1 MEHRLIPAEQVGVS
15 YRWRVANAAARNAIF
30 TGDPQDV
37 GKFLLQDDAGDPS
50 LWVLYAVSPMMWRP
64 LTGPEG
70 RSFEVGAVGPFSE
83 RSDFDN
89 QDAGFSFLA
98 SDQGLLYFRE
108 GTTPG
113 VWSEGVEFGK
123 GDPGEG
129 VPSGGVI
136 GDLVNKTGSGD
147 YETGWINPAAL
158 PISTATQTA
167 LDSKQ
172 NNLSIPSQAEIEAG
186 TATTA
191 RSITAQRIRQAIIAA
206 PVGTATQTALDDKAS
221 NASVALKADIA
232 SPALTGTPTA
242 PTPAVGVSTTQ
253 IQTAA
258 GALAQMQAFGLGIN
272 GNAPLWPQTNLAD
285 TPTASSG
292 EYRATTSYTDLPP
305 GWTSANLDWQWYSAA
320 GGQLKATCNG
330 PVGFR
335 GQVAER
341 AFQTTWGAWVV
352 MATANDIA
360 AQLSLSGGQM
370 TGQIKYAP
378 AVTIASSATPN
389 LSTAG
394 SNIVAISGTAAISN
408 WTITDGQSVQ
418 VVFTGAG
425 TLTHNATNNN
435 LPSGANITRAAGDRA
450 TISRVGGTTY
460 VTNYEKA
467 DGTPLV
473 GGGAG
478 TVTSVGIAPPSF
490 LQVSNSPI
498 TTSGDITLSY
508 SGVALPIANGG
519 TGNNTGLA
527 ASATVLATARNLTI
541 GSTAKSFN
549 GSANVAWSLT
559 EIGAAG
565 RGAVT
570 GSGLTM
576 ATSRLLGR
584 NTAATG
590 AIEEITLGTGLS
602 MTGTT
607 LNASATDSP
616 IKAWV
621 NFNGTGTVAIRTSF
635 NVSSITDNG
644 VGDYTINFT
653 SALAD
658 ADYIVTGMI
667 SPDTASVGA
676 GTYFSGLRATSG
688 VPTVKTSS
696 GFRAYTLNGSASPVD
711 CLHAGFIIVR

>member
-1 MEHRLIPAEQVGVS
+1 MEHRVIPAEQVGVS

-50 LWVLYAVSPMMWRP
+50 LWVLYSVSPMMWRP

-70 RSFEVGAVGPFSE
+70 RSFEVGAVGSFSE
-83 RSDFDN
+83 RSDFDD
-89 QDAGFSFLA
+89 QEAGFSFLA
-98 SDQGLLYFRE
+98 SDQSLLYFRE

-136 GDLVNKTGSGD
+136 GDLLNKTGAGD
-147 YETGWINPAAL
+147 YATGWINPAAL
-158 PISTATQTA
+158 PVSTATQTA
-167 LDSKQ
+167 LNAKQ
-172 NNLSIPSQAEIEAG
+172 NTLAIPSQAEIEAG

-206 PVGTATQTALDDKAS
+206 PVGTATQTALDAKAS

-232 SPALTGTPTA
+232 SPALTGTPSA
-242 PTPAVGVSTTQ
+242 PTPAVGTNTSQ

-258 GALAQMQAFGLGIN
+258 GALAQMQAFGLGSTMVTNMNQAAYDSAFTPAGVYRVASGISGPPEAGIVYIAPGN
-272 GNAPLWPQTNLAD
+272 NTTGNANTRLLIGGGGNKIYTQRYFSGT
-285 TPTASSG
+285 SSWSAWIS
-292 EYRATTSYTDLPP
+292 YATTS
-305 GWTSANLDWQWYSAA
+305 
-320 GGQLKATCNG
+320 
-330 PVGFR
+330 
-335 GQVAER
+335 
-341 AFQTTWGAWVV
+341 
-352 MATANDIA
+352 DIA

-378 AVTIASSATPN
+378 AVTIASAATPN

-394 SNIVAISGTAAISN
+394 SNLVEISGTAAISS

-418 VVFTGAG
+418 VVFTGSG
-425 TLTHNATNNN
+425 TLTHSATNNN
-435 LPSGANITRAAGDRA
+435 LPSGANITRAVGDRA

-467 DGTPLV
+467 DGTPV
-473 GGGAG
+473 VAGGSG
-478 TVTSVGIAPPSF
+478 TVTSVGIVPPSF

-549 GSANVAWSLT
+549 GSANVTWSLT

-565 RGAVT
+565 RGTVT

-576 ATSRLLGR
+576 ATARLLGR
-584 NTAATG
+584 NTASTG
-590 AIEEITLGTGLS
+590 AVEEITLGTGLS

-607 LNASATDSP
+607 LNASVGFSEWQSAAT
-616 IKAWV
+616 
-621 NFNGTGTVAIRTSF
+621 
-635 NVSSITDNG
+635 
-644 VGDYTINFT
+644 
-653 SALAD
+653 
-658 ADYIVTGMI
+658 
-667 SPDTASVGA
+667 
-676 GTYFSGLRATSG
+676 
-688 VPTVKTSS
+688 
-696 GFRAYTLNGSASPVD
+696 AYTLGGNLTFNHTLGVRPKFWSVVQICKVANNGYAVGDIISGPVAGDAYTSSYGVSYELNSTQIIMRIGAAGWWIIRKDTNAAILSAAAQWDVQIT
-711 CLHAGFIIVR
+711 AWA